1 MLKLKEIIEKNL
13 HNKTSEFKRVFHGRG
28 NFYEKFN
35 FLTVESIDKILFVV
49 FFEEVEKNLED
60 DLFNLL
66 DEVYKKYN
74 FEVLILQR
82 RYEKNVENIVLKGK
96 LKQENYLFENGLKY
110 SINFYNKNI
119 GFFGDMKNGREYIL
133 NNSKDKKILNLF
145 SYTCSFSVC
154 AIKGGAREVVNV
166 DMAKNAL
173 TVGKI
178 NHQINSLDTKKI
190 KFLPYN
196 ILKSWSRIKKYA
208 PYDIVIID
216 PPSFQKGSFAASKD
230 YEKIIKRLKELTTKD
245 SIVLS
250 ALNAPEL
257 NTNFIKNLFTKFA
270 QEFEF
275 VKRIQN
281 LENYPTNNEEKSLK
295 NMIFKRK

>member
-1 MLKLKEIIEKNL
+1 MEKLKEVIEKNL
-13 HNKTSEFKRVFHGRG
+13 QNKTSEFKRVFHGRG

-35 FLTVESIDKILFVV
+35 FLTVDSIDKILFIV
-49 FFEEVEKNLED
+49 FFEEIEKSLED
-60 DLFNLL
+60 QLLALFNEL
-66 DEVYKKYN
+66 YKKYN

-82 RYEKNVENIVLKGK
+82 RYLNNAENEVLKGE
-96 LKQENYLFENGLKY
+96 LKQENYLIENNLKY
-110 SINFYNKNI
+110 SINFHNKNI

-133 NNSKDKKILNLF
+133 NNSKDKKVLNLF
-145 SYTCSFSVC
+145 SYTCAFSVC
-154 AIKGGAREVVNV
+154 AIKGGAKEVINV

-173 TVGKI
+173 SIGRI
-178 NHQINSLDTKKI
+178 NHHLNNLDTKKV

-208 PYDIVIID
+208 PYDIIVID

-230 YEKIIKRLKELTTKD
+230 YEKIIKRLEELTTKD
-245 SIVLS
+245 SIILS

-257 NTNFIKNLFTKFA
+257 DTAFIENIFTEFA
-270 QEFEF
+270 TEFEF
-275 VKRIQN
+275 IQRIPN
-281 LENYPTNNEEKSLK
+281 LENYPSNNEEKSLK